1 MRCVKYL
8 EIASMININTLEE
21 IKNYPV
27 SEKIEL
33 IESLL
38 DSLKSD
44 IANQNKDTNYIP
56 FTVKKVSLGQEIHVD
71 RDEIYDE
78 RGL

>member
-1 MRCVKYL
+1 MRCVKCL
-8 EIASMININTLEE
+8 EIANMININTLEE

-44 IANQNKDTNYIP
+44 IANQNKNANYIP
-56 FTVKKVSLGQEIHVD
+56 FTAKKVSLGQEIHVD

>member
-1 MRCVKYL
+1 
-8 EIASMININTLEE
+8 MININTLEE

-27 SEKIEL
+27 NEKIEL

-44 IANQNKDTNYIP
+44 IANQNKNIKYIP
-56 FTVKKVSLGQEIHVD
+56 FTVKKVSLGQEIHID
-71 RDEIYDE
+71 RNELYDE